1 MAHRSRSIVW
11 MVRTL
16 ILTAVALLLALT
28 PRAAAAQSEPVE
40 VLEST
45 AQSVF
50 GADVR
55 ELRFGLRARA
65 PDDRIRSVL
74 LLYYVD
80 NSPVQNSAIPNFQP
94 GSSITAVYLW
104 RVAGVLAPWSEVKYQ
119 WQIETESGNKQTTA
133 AQTVMFADG
142 RFQWREMKGDQA
154 TLYWHDLDQTTVQT
168 LLDEA
173 RRAQSRLRSDYGLT
187 LDRPVRIYAYSR
199 AQDYSSAVA
208 TAGRRLEGAMT
219 FPPDRIFVLVQP
231 GQEGVANALQAVRQ
245 EISNAIFVQRTD
257 NPYGPPPQ
265 WLSEGFALFLG
276 GQAVSDNNQKAL
288 QQFAQNNRLLPLRT
302 LNGNF
307 PSTDNERALAYAES
321 LSVVKFMFDTYGPE
335 KVRATLAAYKE
346 GNTVDD
352 GLKKGLGVTL
362 EQLETRW
369 KNALKSGSAARPI
382 PKGGAVDPG
391 DPVARVFGVQAV
403 EFWQG
408 IFGANG
414 RWVLVGGAAVAVVAV
429 VGVVV
434 GSVVAAVRKARQ
446 ETEDL

>member
-1 MAHRSRSIVW
+1 MRA
-11 MVRTL
+11 L
-16 ILTAVALLLALT
+16 ILAALALT
-28 PRAAAAQSEPVE
+28 LALAPRAVAAQVEPVE
-40 VLEST
+40 VVEST

-65 PDDRIRSVL
+65 TDDRIRSVL
-74 LLYYVD
+74 LLYSVD
-80 NSPVQNSAIPNFQP
+80 DSPVQNSAIPNFQQ
-94 GSSITAVYLW
+94 GSAVTAVYLW
-104 RVAGVLAPWSEVKYQ
+104 RVAGLLAPGSEIKYQ
-119 WQIETESGNKQTTA
+119 WQIETDGGKKHTTA
-133 AQTVMFADG
+133 PQTVAFTDG
-142 RFQWREMKGDQA
+142 RFQWREMKGDQV
-154 TLYWHDLDQTTVQT
+154 TLYWHDLDQVAAQS

-173 RRAQSRLRSDYGLT
+173 RRAQMRLRTDYGLT
-187 LDRPVRIYAYSR
+187 LDKPIRVYAYGR

-219 FPPDRIFVLVQP
+219 FAPDRIFVLVQP
-231 GQEGVANALQAVRQ
+231 GADGMSNALQSVRQ
-245 EISNAIFVQRTD
+245 EISTAVFVQRTD

-265 WLSEGFALFLG
+265 WLAEGFSLFLG

-335 KVRATLAAYKE
+335 KVRATLAAFKE

-369 KNALKSGSAARPI
+369 KTALKSGSAARPI

-403 EFWQG
+403 EYWQG
-408 IFGANG
+408 IFGPNG
-414 RWVLVGGAAVAVVAV
+414 RWVLVGGAGVAVVAV
-429 VGVVV
+429 IGVVV
-434 GSVVAAVRKARQ
+434 GSAVAAIRKARQ

>member
-1 MAHRSRSIVW
+1 MRAL
-11 MVRTL
+11 TL
-16 ILTAVALLLALT
+16 AALVSFLLAFA
-28 PRAAAAQSEPVE
+28 PHAVHAQAEPVE
-40 VLEST
+40 VVENT

-65 PDDRIRSVL
+65 SEDRIRSVM

-80 NSPVQNSAIPNFQP
+80 DSSVQNSAIPNFQP
-94 GSSITAVYLW
+94 GSSVTAVYLW
-104 RVAGVLAPWSEVKYQ
+104 RVAGLLAPGSEIKYQ
-119 WQIETESGNKQTTA
+119 WQIETDSGKKHTTSP
-133 AQTVMFADG
+133 QTVAFTDG
-142 RFQWREMKGDQA
+142 RFQWREMKGDQV
-154 TLYWHDLDQTTVQT
+154 TLYWHDLDQVSAQS

-173 RRAQSRLRSDYGLT
+173 RRAQSRLRTDYGLT
-187 LDRPVRIYAYSR
+187 LDRPVRIYTYAR

-219 FPPDRIFVLVQP
+219 FAPDRIFVLIQP
-231 GQEGVANALQAVRQ
+231 GAEGMSNALQAVRQ
-245 EISNAIFVQRTD
+245 EISTAVFVQRTD

-265 WLSEGFALFLG
+265 WLAEGFSLFLG

-288 QQFAQNNRLLPLRT
+288 QQFAKDNRLLPLRA

-321 LSVVKFMFDTYGPE
+321 LSVVKFMFDTYGAE
-335 KVRATLAAYKE
+335 KVRATLAAFKE
-346 GNTVDD
+346 GTTVDD

-369 KNALKSGSAARPI
+369 KNSLKSGSAARPV
-382 PKGGAVDPG
+382 PKGGAVSPE

-408 IFGANG
+408 IFGPNG
-414 RWVLVGGAAVAVVAV
+414 RLVLVGGALVAVIAV

-434 GSVVAAVRKARQ
+434 GSVFAAIRKARQ